1 MEKPSRMRAR
11 RLWIFLNP
19 LLAEGGEAVASV
31 PPDLMSRT
39 YSGFFS
45 VGRNRFFATADH
57 APSCAV
63 LTQECC
69 VKSCCATRLKASAAT
84 VLSSRGAVIPHVQRE
99 QHQPVKSSPSIQISF
114 RLIHLPLRAC
124 LGLELGLRLVGI
136 NWVPSITIRYSPTES
151 AGGEVPEVVLYPR
164 PTDHLGRCPNANFH
178 TVVTWGIGDLSPGF

>member
-136 NWVPSITIRYSPTES
+136 NWVHPSPS
-151 AGGEVPEVVLYPR
+151 GNLPR
-164 PTDHLGRCPNANFH
+164 NPRAAKCRKWPVALGRK
-178 TVVTWGIGDLSPGF
+178 TTGGDVRMPTFIL